1 MDFPVSEDLIRKEQI
16 ISIKFKSFFN
26 IVRNKLT
33 QKVLS
38 ELFISIISNV
48 TTMINISIIL
58 AIVVSSNRCVE
69 EGRKEKKNLKSV
81 CDMCTSSYESHF
93 ICLYLKVI

>member
-16 ISIKFKSFFN
+16 ISIQFKRFFN
-26 IVRNKLT
+26 IVRNKST

-48 TTMINISIIL
+48 TMMINISIIL
-58 AIVVSSNRCVE
+58 KIIVSSNRCAE
-69 EGRKEKKNLKSV
+69 ERMKEKKTLNLFVICVLPVMKL
-81 CDMCTSSYESHF
+81 TSFAF
-93 ICLYLKVI
+93 I